1 MMMPTYDSDGT
12 FLPKVSGVQQLRM
25 SLHERLCA
33 TTLLYLSRTRTP
45 PSRSQHLDS
54 CTLHDHVGA
63 RISLLG
69 RGCGA
74 LSAAWYNETRKVR
87 FERFVV
93 KLAHLRLESAS
104 STPLPLPMN
113 LRDAPLGFTSI
124 SGAHALALLVRL
136 SYYIVRIALCKAH
149 GKATSRTLTPVS
161 SVE

>member
-1 MMMPTYDSDGT
+1 MARRLTAEAGMMMPTYDSDGT

-63 RISLLG
+63 PISLLG

-87 FERFVV
+87 FEGFVRSY
-93 KLAHLRLESAS
+93 AHLRLESAYPS
-104 STPLPLPMN
+104 
-113 LRDAPLGFTSI
+113 
-124 SGAHALALLVRL
+124 VR
-136 SYYIVRIALCKAH
+136 
-149 GKATSRTLTPVS
+149 SRTTYDWT
-161 SVE
+161 

>member
-1 MMMPTYDSDGT
+1 MARRLTAEAGMMMPTYDSDGT

-87 FERFVV
+87 FEGFVV
-93 KLAHLRLESAS
+93 KLAHLRLESAYS
-104 STPLPLPMN
+104 CTAVVS
-113 LRDAPLGFTSI
+113 
-124 SGAHALALLVRL
+124 RL
-136 SYYIVRIALCKAH
+136 SHTRRPHNY
-149 GKATSRTLTPVS
+149 
-161 SVE
+161 